1 MSNLLSVVPHF
12 WSPLVAHPWSSVATP
27 GLVAGLVTAF
37 LQRKP
42 ADLQMIKIN
51 ETKHVAD
58 WLARAETDKDPKAIE
73 SKTHWQPRDIV
84 LLTNYGK
91 GTAYDIRLSGSD
103 CRPRVFVR
111 DTAGR
116 KLEDEGDAAEPVDA
130 LPMWSNRYPALEPG
144 KEWSL
149 VVMSSTDDSRDPPVL
164 EVSWRG
170 LELSWRRLIRRR
182 KTRRFD
188 LANANMIETGWPGKT
203 KMETDAD

>member
-1 MSNLLSVVPHF
+1 
-12 WSPLVAHPWSSVATP
+12 
-27 GLVAGLVTAF
+27 
-37 LQRKP
+37 
-42 ADLQMIKIN
+42 MIKIN

-73 SKTHWQPRDIV
+73 AKKHWQPRDIV
-84 LLTNYGK
+84 LLTNCGK

-103 CRPRVFVR
+103 CRPRVFFR

-116 KLEDEGDAAEPVDA
+116 KLGDAAEPVA
-130 LPMWSNRYPALEPG
+130 AVPMWSNRYPALEPG

-149 VVMSSTDDSRDPPVL
+149 VVMSSPDDTRKRPVL

-170 LELSWRRLIRRR
+170 LIRR
-182 KTRRFD
+182 KTRRFG
-188 LANANMIETGWPGKT
+188 LANANTIETGWPGKT

>member
-12 WSPLVAHPWSSVATP
+12 WSSLAAHPWSSVVTP
-27 GLVAGLVTAF
+27 GVVAALVTG
-37 LQRKP
+37 LIQSKP

-73 SKTHWQPRDIV
+73 AKKHWQPRDIV
-84 LLTNYGK
+84 LVTNFGK
-91 GTAYDIRLSGSD
+91 GAAYDIRLSGSD
-103 CRPRVFVR
+103 CRPRVFFR

-116 KLEDEGDAAEPVDA
+116 KLEEEGDAAEPVA
-130 LPMWSNRYPALEPG
+130 AVPMWSNRYPALEPG
-144 KEWSL
+144 QEWSL
-149 VVMSSTDDSRDPPVL
+149 VVMSSPDDTRKRPVL

-170 LELSWRRLIRRR
+170 LIRR
-182 KTRRFD
+182 KTRRFE
-188 LANANMIETGWPGKT
+188 LANANIMETGWPGKT